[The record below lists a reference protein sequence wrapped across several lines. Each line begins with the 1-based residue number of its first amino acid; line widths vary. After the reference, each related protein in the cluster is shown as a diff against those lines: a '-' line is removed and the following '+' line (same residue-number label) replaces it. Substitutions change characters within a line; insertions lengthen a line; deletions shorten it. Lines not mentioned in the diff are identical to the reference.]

1 MEDTL
6 IHYGVKGMK
15 WGVRRTPEQLGHK
28 VQQMR
33 NMSDSE
39 RKRYAK
45 QRIKERGAEQAIK
58 DEDKRRKIRRCVT
71 SGATMVSHLGLGG
84 ITMGA
89 FFSGNVPLA
98 AAAGAGW
105 IAGLGGSR
113 AISSRGDANASKN
126 IQTIARVSGLDKKMK
141 SRAKEHE
148 KERKNK
154 SSNFTNQMMRD
165 HMRIHDQSIQ
175 QALYDSQLFND
186 QAMQAHNMAM
196 QSHFDS
202 MNAINMSTSI
212 GMF

>member
-58 DEDKRRKIRRCVT
+58 DEDKRRKIRSYIT
-71 SGATMVSHLGLGG
+71 SGTTMISHLGLGG

-105 IAGLGGSR
+105 IAGLGGSQ
-113 AISSRGDANASKN
+113 AIFSRGDANASKN

-141 SRAKEHE
+141 SRTKELE

-154 SSNFTNQMMRD
+154 SINFANQMMRE
-165 HMRIHDQSIQ
+165 HMRFVDQSNQQAMAFHDQ
-175 QALYDSQLFND
+175 AV
-186 QAMQAHNMAM
+186 QAHNMAL
-196 QSHFDS
+196 QDHFNNI
-202 MNAINMSTSI
+202 NAINMSTSM